1 MDDKSKPSDSTLAL
15 VSSKPVKATTK
26 ASPRPGW
33 SNRLFG
39 KPKSKP
45 VSSTYEPSA
54 PPLVNS
60 HKDPA
65 SAIIIDTIKPLKD
78 MMSLSAMKGTPKQLL
93 LFVIVSTLSIIILIL
108 LFNKQALG
116 GTTAAEITAS
126 VLFVASFTFFIV
138 FFCFSI
144 LPTLQDWRLLF
155 SSMFYTSFVILF
167 TLALTLV
174 FTIVSKETL
183 DSYAYIFAPI
193 TLLIGIG
200 VFYKGLAN
208 DYTLNLNNTMQEQ
221 IKTMIIMSCL
231 LVVMVISYS
240 ADPGNFLHNT
250 YNSNA
255 IITLTITFLTFMY
268 LFVRLIIS
276 STTKN
281 FEFKVPET
289 GKWGVLFDVLYV
301 IFLLTAITGIAVKS
315 STSGFMDD
323 KPVSSSVISLLLVTT
338 IIWSTNFFVSRSSNA
353 SGSENPLLKKFDN
366 IFNNQLLI
374 GIMMLLLGIWAIVSG
389 VQKTN
394 STSTIVFIL
403 MMALVAFF
411 IYKFYYTSLPFGN
424 SPKAG
429 FFALIINIILYIPCL
444 LFDFSKFMIDQYK
457 KTTWASLII
466 ILVTSVIA
474 TAYLT
479 LPLLFDRINLQG
491 GNQLQ
496 NEPLTTDTL
505 HEVSTYDKMNGINED
520 DYKYEYDQMD
530 ESGNKV
536 KVTLPTKPGFKYQY
550 GLSFWVYLNAE
561 PPNTNLS
568 YAKDTS
574 LLNYG
579 NKPNIR
585 YNAQTNTFSVVVVSE
600 FQEMRQE
607 IVVYESKTFPL
618 QRWNNIV
625 INYLGGTMDIFLNGE
640 LVKSE
645 ISVVPYMSLDKLV
658 VGEEDG
664 IHGKVCNI
672 VYFKQPLTTSK
683 MYYLYNMVK
692 DSSPPT
698 TYGGIQILPSM
709 TKQN

>member
-1 MDDKSKPSDSTLAL
+1 MADTTTN
-15 VSSKPVKATTK
+15 VKK
-26 ASPRPGW
+26 RPGFVD
-33 SNRLFG
+33 RLIG
-39 KPKSKP
+39 RPKTKLN
-45 VSSTYEPSA
+45 SSEPSA
-54 PPLVNS
+54 PPLLLKS

-65 SAIIIDTIKPLKD
+65 SAMFIDKMKPLKD
-78 MMSLSAMKGTPKQLL
+78 MMSLSEMKGTPKQLL

-116 GTTAAEITAS
+116 GTTSAEITAS

-144 LPTLQDWRLLF
+144 LPSLQDWRLLF

-174 FTIVSKETL
+174 FTIVPKETL

-193 TLLIGIG
+193 TFLMAIG

-208 DYTLNLNNTMQEQ
+208 DYTLNLNNTTIEQ
-221 IKTMIIMSCL
+221 IKTMIILSCF
-231 LVVMVISYS
+231 LVVLVVSYS

-255 IITLTITFLTFMY
+255 IITLTITFMTFMY
-268 LFVRLIIS
+268 LFVRLVIS

-281 FEFKVPET
+281 FEFKIPET
-289 GKWGVLFDVLYV
+289 GKWGIFFNVLYV
-301 IFLLTAITGIAVKS
+301 IFLITAITGIAVKS
-315 STSGFMDD
+315 STGGFMDD
-323 KPVSSSVISLLLVTT
+323 KPISSSVISLLLVTT
-338 IIWSTNFFVSRSSNA
+338 IIWGTNFFVSSSGNVGA
-353 SGSENPLLKKFDN
+353 ASENTLLKKFDD
-366 IFNNQLLI
+366 IFNNQLFIFIVL
-374 GIMMLLLGIWAIVSG
+374 LLLGIWAIVSG

-411 IYKFYYTSLPFGN
+411 IYKFNYTSLPFGN
-424 SPKAG
+424 SQKAG
-429 FFALIINIILYIPCL
+429 FFSLIINIILYIPCL
-444 LFDFSKFMIDQYK
+444 LFDIAKFAFDQYK
-457 KTTWASLII
+457 KTSWASLIV
-466 ILVTSVIA
+466 ILITSIIA

-479 LPLLFDRINLQG
+479 LPLLFDWINLQG

-496 NEPLTTDTL
+496 NEPITTDTS
-505 HEVSTYDKMNGINED
+505 HEISTYDKMNGISED

-585 YNAQTNTFSVVVVSE
+585 YNSQTNTFSVVVVSE
-600 FQEMRQE
+600 YQEMRQE
-607 IVVYESKTFPL
+607 IVVYESNTFPL
-618 QRWNNIV
+618 QKWNNVV

-640 LVKSE
+640 LVKSK

-672 VYFKQPLTTSK
+672 VYFKQPLTTNK

-698 TYGGIQILPSM
+698 TYGGIKILPSM
-709 TKQN
+709 

>member
-1 MDDKSKPSDSTLAL
+1 MADTTTN
-15 VSSKPVKATTK
+15 VKK
-26 ASPRPGW
+26 RPGFVD
-33 SNRLFG
+33 RLIG
-39 KPKSKP
+39 RPKTKLN
-45 VSSTYEPSA
+45 SSEPSA
-54 PPLVNS
+54 PPLLLKS

-65 SAIIIDTIKPLKD
+65 SAMFIDKMKPLKD
-78 MMSLSAMKGTPKQLL
+78 MMSLSEMKGTPKQLL

-116 GTTAAEITAS
+116 GTTSAEITAS

-174 FTIVSKETL
+174 FTIVPKETL

-193 TLLIGIG
+193 TFLMAIG

-208 DYTLNLNNTMQEQ
+208 DYTLNLNNTTIEQ
-221 IKTMIIMSCL
+221 IKTMIILSCF
-231 LVVMVISYS
+231 LVVLVVSYS

-255 IITLTITFLTFMY
+255 IITLTITFMTFMY
-268 LFVRLIIS
+268 LFVRLVIS

-281 FEFKVPET
+281 FEFKIPET
-289 GKWGVLFDVLYV
+289 GKWGIFFNVLYV
-301 IFLLTAITGIAVKS
+301 IFLITAITGIAVKS
-315 STSGFMDD
+315 STGGFMED
-323 KPVSSSVISLLLVTT
+323 KPISSSVISLLLVTT
-338 IIWSTNFFVSRSSNA
+338 IIWGTNFFVSSSGNVGA
-353 SGSENPLLKKFDN
+353 ASENTLLKKFDD
-366 IFNNQLLI
+366 IFNNQLFIFIVL
-374 GIMMLLLGIWAIVSG
+374 LLLGIWAIVSG

-411 IYKFYYTSLPFGN
+411 IYKFNYTSLPFGN
-424 SPKAG
+424 SQKAG
-429 FFALIINIILYIPCL
+429 FFSLIINIILYIPCL
-444 LFDFSKFMIDQYK
+444 LFDIAKFAFDQYK
-457 KTTWASLII
+457 KTSWASLIV
-466 ILVTSVIA
+466 ILITSIIA

-479 LPLLFDRINLQG
+479 LPLLFDWINLQG

-496 NEPLTTDTL
+496 NEPITTDTS
-505 HEVSTYDKMNGINED
+505 HEISTYDKMNGISED

-585 YNAQTNTFSVVVVSE
+585 YNSQTNTFSVVVVSE
-600 FQEMRQE
+600 YQEMRQE
-607 IVVYESKTFPL
+607 IVVYESNTFPL
-618 QRWNNIV
+618 QKWNNVV

-640 LVKSE
+640 LVKSK

-672 VYFKQPLTTSK
+672 VYFKQPLTTNK

-698 TYGGIQILPSM
+698 TYGGIKILPSM
-709 TKQN
+709 

>member
-1 MDDKSKPSDSTLAL
+1 MADTTTN
-15 VSSKPVKATTK
+15 VKK
-26 ASPRPGW
+26 RPGFVD
-33 SNRLFG
+33 RLIG
-39 KPKSKP
+39 RPKTKLN
-45 VSSTYEPSA
+45 SSEPSA
-54 PPLVNS
+54 PPLLLKS

-65 SAIIIDTIKPLKD
+65 SAMFIDKMKPLKD
-78 MMSLSAMKGTPKQLL
+78 MMSLSEMKGTPKQLL

-116 GTTAAEITAS
+116 GTTSAEITAS

-174 FTIVSKETL
+174 FTIVPKETL

-193 TLLIGIG
+193 TFLMAIG

-208 DYTLNLNNTMQEQ
+208 DYTLNLNNTTIEQ
-221 IKTMIIMSCL
+221 IKTMIILSCF
-231 LVVMVISYS
+231 LVVLVVSYS

-255 IITLTITFLTFMY
+255 IITLTITFMTFMY
-268 LFVRLIIS
+268 LFVRLVIS

-281 FEFKVPET
+281 FEFKIPET
-289 GKWGVLFDVLYV
+289 GKWGIFFNVLYV
-301 IFLLTAITGIAVKS
+301 IFLITAITGIAVKS
-315 STSGFMDD
+315 STGGFMDD
-323 KPVSSSVISLLLVTT
+323 KPISSSVISLLLVTT
-338 IIWSTNFFVSRSSNA
+338 IIWGTNFFVSSSGNVGA
-353 SGSENPLLKKFDN
+353 ASENTLLKKFDD
-366 IFNNQLLI
+366 IFNNQLFIFIVL
-374 GIMMLLLGIWAIVSG
+374 LLLGIWAIVSG

-411 IYKFYYTSLPFGN
+411 IYKFNYTSLPFGN
-424 SPKAG
+424 SQKAG
-429 FFALIINIILYIPCL
+429 FFSLIINIILYIPCL
-444 LFDFSKFMIDQYK
+444 LFDIAKFAFDQYK
-457 KTTWASLII
+457 KTSWASLIV
-466 ILVTSVIA
+466 ILITSIIA

-479 LPLLFDRINLQG
+479 LPLLFDWINLQG

-496 NEPLTTDTL
+496 NEPITTDTS
-505 HEVSTYDKMNGINED
+505 HEISTYDKMNGISED

-585 YNAQTNTFSVVVVSE
+585 YNSQTNTFSVVVVSE
-600 FQEMRQE
+600 YQEMRQE
-607 IVVYESKTFPL
+607 IVVYESNTFPL
-618 QRWNNIV
+618 QKWNNVV

-640 LVKSE
+640 LVKSK

-672 VYFKQPLTTSK
+672 VYFKQPLTTNK

-698 TYGGIQILPSM
+698 TYGGIKILPSM
-709 TKQN
+709 

>member
-1 MDDKSKPSDSTLAL
+1 MADTTTN
-15 VSSKPVKATTK
+15 VKK
-26 ASPRPGW
+26 RPGFVD
-33 SNRLFG
+33 RLIG
-39 KPKSKP
+39 RPKTKLN
-45 VSSTYEPSA
+45 SSEPSA
-54 PPLVNS
+54 PPLLLKS

-65 SAIIIDTIKPLKD
+65 SAMFIDKMKPLKD
-78 MMSLSAMKGTPKQLL
+78 MMSLSEMKGTPKQLL

-116 GTTAAEITAS
+116 GTTSAEITAS

-174 FTIVSKETL
+174 FTIVPKETL

-193 TLLIGIG
+193 TFLMAIG

-208 DYTLNLNNTMQEQ
+208 DYTLNLNNTTIEQ
-221 IKTMIIMSCL
+221 IKTMIILSCF
-231 LVVMVISYS
+231 LVVLVVSYS

-255 IITLTITFLTFMY
+255 IITLTITFMTFMY
-268 LFVRLIIS
+268 LFVRLVIS

-281 FEFKVPET
+281 FEFKIPET
-289 GKWGVLFDVLYV
+289 GKWGIFFNVLYV
-301 IFLLTAITGIAVKS
+301 IFLITAITGIAVKS
-315 STSGFMDD
+315 STGGFMED
-323 KPVSSSVISLLLVTT
+323 KPISSSVISLLLVTT
-338 IIWSTNFFVSRSSNA
+338 IIWGTNFFVSSSGNVGA
-353 SGSENPLLKKFDN
+353 ASENTLLKKFDD
-366 IFNNQLLI
+366 IFNNQLFIFIVL
-374 GIMMLLLGIWAIVSG
+374 LLLGIWAIVSG

-411 IYKFYYTSLPFGN
+411 IYKFNYTSLPFGN
-424 SPKAG
+424 SQKAG
-429 FFALIINIILYIPCL
+429 FFSLIINIILYIPCL
-444 LFDFSKFMIDQYK
+444 LFDFAKFAFDQYK
-457 KTTWASLII
+457 KTSWASLIV
-466 ILVTSVIA
+466 ILITSIIA

-479 LPLLFDRINLQG
+479 LPLLFDWINLQG

-496 NEPLTTDTL
+496 NEPITTDTS
-505 HEVSTYDKMNGINED
+505 HEISTYDKMNGISED

-585 YNAQTNTFSVVVVSE
+585 YNSQTNTFSVVVVSE
-600 FQEMRQE
+600 YQEMRQE
-607 IVVYESKTFPL
+607 IVVYESNTFPL
-618 QRWNNIV
+618 QKWNNVV

-640 LVKSE
+640 LVKSK

-672 VYFKQPLTTSK
+672 VYFKQPLTTNK

-698 TYGGIQILPSM
+698 TYGGIKILPSM
-709 TKQN
+709 

>member
-1 MDDKSKPSDSTLAL
+1 MSAADRGYSRSLAESKKQVEFA
-15 VSSKPVKATTK
+15 SKQ
-26 ASPRPGW
+26 
-33 SNRLFG
+33 
-39 KPKSKP
+39 
-45 VSSTYEPSA
+45 
-54 PPLVNS
+54 PPLTGDAAKYNS
-60 HKDPA
+60 GAVKQANTQILKKVKD
-65 SAIIIDTIKPLKD
+65 TL
-78 MMSLSAMKGTPKQLL
+78 SLSGMVGTPKQLL

-116 GTTAAEITAS
+116 GTTAAETTAS
-126 VLFVASFTFFIV
+126 ILFVASFTFFIV

-144 LPTLQDWRLLF
+144 LPSLQDWRLLF
-155 SSMFYTSFVILF
+155 SSMFYTSFVLLF

-174 FTIVSKETL
+174 FTIVPKQTL

-193 TLLIGIG
+193 TLILAIG

-208 DYTLNLNNTMQEQ
+208 DYTLNLNNTIQEQ
-221 IKTMIIMSCL
+221 IKTMIILSCF

-281 FEFKVPET
+281 FEFQNPNT
-289 GKWGVLFDVLYV
+289 GKWGVFFNVLYI
-301 IFLLTAITGIAVKS
+301 IFLLTAIIGISVKS
-315 STSGFMDD
+315 STDGFMDD

-338 IIWSTNFFVSRSSNA
+338 IIWGTNFFVSRSGNA
-353 SGSENPLLKKFDN
+353 SGSENTLLRKFDD

-374 GIMMLLLGIWAIVSG
+374 GIMMLLLAIWAIVSG

-394 STSTIVFIL
+394 STSTIIFMV
-403 MMALVAFF
+403 MMAVVAFF

-424 SPKAG
+424 SQKAG
-429 FFALIINIILYIPCL
+429 FFTLIINIILYIPCL
-444 LFDFSKFMIDQYK
+444 LFDFAKLMIDQYK
-457 KTTWASLII
+457 KTSWTSLIV
-466 ILVTSVIA
+466 ILVTSIIA

-479 LPLLFDRINLQG
+479 LPLLFDHINLQG
-491 GNQLQ
+491 GNQLK
-496 NEPLTTDTL
+496 NEPINTDTS
-505 HEVSTYDKMNGINED
+505 HEISTYDKMNGIND
-520 DYKYEYDQMD
+520 NDYKYEYDQMD

-561 PPNTNLS
+561 PPNTNIS
-568 YAKDTS
+568 YARDTS

-585 YNAQTNTFSVVVVSE
+585 YNANTNTFSVLVVSE
-600 FQEMRQE
+600 YQQTREE
-607 IVVYESKTFPL
+607 IVVYETNDFPL
-618 QRWNNIV
+618 QRWNNVV

-698 TYGGIQILPSM
+698 TYGGIKILPSM
-709 TKQN
+709 

>member
-1 MDDKSKPSDSTLAL
+1 MADTTTN
-15 VSSKPVKATTK
+15 VKK
-26 ASPRPGW
+26 RPGFVD
-33 SNRLFG
+33 RLIG
-39 KPKSKP
+39 RPKTKLN
-45 VSSTYEPSA
+45 SSEPSA
-54 PPLVNS
+54 PPLLKS

-65 SAIIIDTIKPLKD
+65 SAMFIDKMKPLKD
-78 MMSLSAMKGTPKQLL
+78 MMSLSEMKGTPKQLL

-116 GTTAAEITAS
+116 GTTSAEITAS

-174 FTIVSKETL
+174 FTIVPKETL

-193 TLLIGIG
+193 TFLMAIG

-208 DYTLNLNNTMQEQ
+208 DYTLNLNNTTIEQ
-221 IKTMIIMSCL
+221 IKTMIILSCF
-231 LVVMVISYS
+231 LVVLVVSYS

-255 IITLTITFLTFMY
+255 IITLTITFMTFMY
-268 LFVRLIIS
+268 LFVRLVIS

-281 FEFKVPET
+281 FEFKIPET
-289 GKWGVLFDVLYV
+289 GKWGIFFNVLYV
-301 IFLLTAITGIAVKS
+301 IFLITAITGIAVKS
-315 STSGFMDD
+315 STGGFMED
-323 KPVSSSVISLLLVTT
+323 KPISSSVISLLLVTT
-338 IIWSTNFFVSRSSNA
+338 IIWGTNFFVSSSGNVGA
-353 SGSENPLLKKFDN
+353 ASENTLLKKFDD
-366 IFNNQLLI
+366 IFNNQLFIFIVL
-374 GIMMLLLGIWAIVSG
+374 LLLGIWAIVSG

-411 IYKFYYTSLPFGN
+411 IYKFNYTSLPFGN
-424 SPKAG
+424 SQKAG
-429 FFALIINIILYIPCL
+429 FFSLIINIILYIPCL
-444 LFDFSKFMIDQYK
+444 LFDIAKFAFDQYK
-457 KTTWASLII
+457 KTSWASLIV
-466 ILVTSVIA
+466 ILITSIIA

-479 LPLLFDRINLQG
+479 LPLLFDWINLQG

-496 NEPLTTDTL
+496 NEPITTDTS
-505 HEVSTYDKMNGINED
+505 HEISTYDKMNGISED

-585 YNAQTNTFSVVVVSE
+585 YNSQTNTFSVVVVSE
-600 FQEMRQE
+600 YQEMRQE
-607 IVVYESKTFPL
+607 IVVYESNTFPL
-618 QRWNNIV
+618 QKWNNVV

-640 LVKSE
+640 LVKSK

-672 VYFKQPLTTSK
+672 VYFKQPLTTNK

-698 TYGGIQILPSM
+698 TYGGIKILPSM
-709 TKQN
+709 

>member
-1 MDDKSKPSDSTLAL
+1 MADTTTN
-15 VSSKPVKATTK
+15 VKK
-26 ASPRPGW
+26 RPGFVD
-33 SNRLFG
+33 RLIG
-39 KPKSKP
+39 RPKTKLN
-45 VSSTYEPSA
+45 SSEPSA
-54 PPLVNS
+54 PALLLKS

-65 SAIIIDTIKPLKD
+65 SAMFIDKMKPLKD
-78 MMSLSAMKGTPKQLL
+78 MMSLSEMKGTPKQLL

-116 GTTAAEITAS
+116 GTTSAEITAS

-144 LPTLQDWRLLF
+144 LPSLQDWRLLF

-174 FTIVSKETL
+174 FTIVPKETL

-193 TLLIGIG
+193 TFLMAIG

-208 DYTLNLNNTMQEQ
+208 DYTLNLNNTTIEQ
-221 IKTMIIMSCL
+221 IKTMIILSCF
-231 LVVMVISYS
+231 LVVLVVSYS

-255 IITLTITFLTFMY
+255 IITLTITFMTFMY
-268 LFVRLIIS
+268 LFVRLVIS

-281 FEFKVPET
+281 FEFKIPET
-289 GKWGVLFDVLYV
+289 GKWGIFFNVLYV
-301 IFLLTAITGIAVKS
+301 IFLITAITGIAVKS
-315 STSGFMDD
+315 STGGFMED
-323 KPVSSSVISLLLVTT
+323 KPISSSVISLLLVTT
-338 IIWSTNFFVSRSSNA
+338 IIWGTNFFVSSSGNVGA
-353 SGSENPLLKKFDN
+353 ASENTLLKKFDD
-366 IFNNQLLI
+366 IFNNQLFIFIVL
-374 GIMMLLLGIWAIVSG
+374 LLLGIWAIVSG

-411 IYKFYYTSLPFGN
+411 IYKFNYTSLPFGN
-424 SPKAG
+424 SQKAG
-429 FFALIINIILYIPCL
+429 FFSLIINIILYIPCL
-444 LFDFSKFMIDQYK
+444 LFDIAKFAFDQYK
-457 KTTWASLII
+457 KTSWASLIV
-466 ILVTSVIA
+466 ILITSIIA

-479 LPLLFDRINLQG
+479 LPLLFDWINLQG

-496 NEPLTTDTL
+496 NEPITTDTS
-505 HEVSTYDKMNGINED
+505 HEISTYDKMNGISED

-585 YNAQTNTFSVVVVSE
+585 YNSQTNTFSVVVVSE
-600 FQEMRQE
+600 YQEMRQE
-607 IVVYESKTFPL
+607 IVVYESNTFPL
-618 QRWNNIV
+618 QKWNNVV

-640 LVKSE
+640 LVKSK

-672 VYFKQPLTTSK
+672 VYFKQPLTTNK

-698 TYGGIQILPSM
+698 TYGGIKILPSM
-709 TKQN
+709 

>member
-1 MDDKSKPSDSTLAL
+1 MADTTTN
-15 VSSKPVKATTK
+15 VKK
-26 ASPRPGW
+26 RPGFID
-33 SNRLFG
+33 RLIG
-39 KPKSKP
+39 RPKPKLN
-45 VSSTYEPSA
+45 SSEPSA
-54 PPLVNS
+54 PPLLKS

-65 SAIIIDTIKPLKD
+65 SAMFIDKMKPLKD
-78 MMSLSAMKGTPKQLL
+78 MMSLSEMKGTPKQLL

-116 GTTAAEITAS
+116 GTTSAEITAS

-144 LPTLQDWRLLF
+144 LPSLQDWRLLF

-174 FTIVSKETL
+174 FTIVPKETL

-193 TLLIGIG
+193 TFLMAIG

-208 DYTLNLNNTMQEQ
+208 DYTLNLNNTTIEQ
-221 IKTMIIMSCL
+221 IKTMIILSCF
-231 LVVMVISYS
+231 LVVLVVSYS

-255 IITLTITFLTFMY
+255 IITLTITFMTFMY
-268 LFVRLIIS
+268 LFVRLVIS

-281 FEFKVPET
+281 FEFKIPET
-289 GKWGVLFDVLYV
+289 GKWGIFFNVLYV
-301 IFLLTAITGIAVKS
+301 IFLITAITGIAVKS
-315 STSGFMDD
+315 STGGFMED
-323 KPVSSSVISLLLVTT
+323 KPISSSVISLLLVTT
-338 IIWSTNFFVSRSSNA
+338 IIWGTNFFVSSSGNVGA
-353 SGSENPLLKKFDN
+353 ASENTLLKKFDD
-366 IFNNQLLI
+366 IFNNQLFIFIVL
-374 GIMMLLLGIWAIVSG
+374 LLLGIWAIVSG

-411 IYKFYYTSLPFGN
+411 IYKFNYTSLPFGN
-424 SPKAG
+424 SQKAG
-429 FFALIINIILYIPCL
+429 FFSLIINIILYIPCL
-444 LFDFSKFMIDQYK
+444 LFDLAKFAFDQYK
-457 KTTWASLII
+457 KTSWASLIV
-466 ILVTSVIA
+466 ILITSIIA

-479 LPLLFDRINLQG
+479 LPLLFDWINLQG

-496 NEPLTTDTL
+496 NEPITTDTS
-505 HEVSTYDKMNGINED
+505 HEISTYDKMNGISED

-585 YNAQTNTFSVVVVSE
+585 YNSQTNTFSVVVVSE
-600 FQEMRQE
+600 YQEMRQE
-607 IVVYESKTFPL
+607 IVVYESNTFPL
-618 QRWNNIV
+618 QKWNNVV

-640 LVKSE
+640 LVKSK

-672 VYFKQPLTTSK
+672 VYFKQPLTTNK

-698 TYGGIQILPSM
+698 TYGGIKILPSM
-709 TKQN
+709 

>member
-1 MDDKSKPSDSTLAL
+1 MSAADRGYSRSLAESKKQVEFA
-15 VSSKPVKATTK
+15 SKQ
-26 ASPRPGW
+26 
-33 SNRLFG
+33 
-39 KPKSKP
+39 
-45 VSSTYEPSA
+45 
-54 PPLVNS
+54 PPLTGDAAKYNS
-60 HKDPA
+60 GAVKQANTQILKKVKD
-65 SAIIIDTIKPLKD
+65 TL
-78 MMSLSAMKGTPKQLL
+78 SLSGMVGTPKQLL
-93 LFVIVSTLSIIILIL
+93 LFVIVSILSIIILIL
-108 LFNKQALG
+108 LFNKEALG
-116 GTTAAEITAS
+116 GTTTAETTAS
-126 VLFVASFTFFIV
+126 ILFVASFTFFIV

-144 LPTLQDWRLLF
+144 LPSLQEWRLLF
-155 SSMFYTSFVILF
+155 SSMFYTSFVLLF

-174 FTIVSKETL
+174 FTIVPKETL

-193 TLLIGIG
+193 TLILAIG

-208 DYTLNLNNTMQEQ
+208 DYTLNLNNKIQEQ
-221 IKTMIIMSCL
+221 IKTMIILSCF

-240 ADPGNFLHNT
+240 ADPGNFIHNT

-281 FEFKVPET
+281 FEFQNPDT
-289 GKWGVLFDVLYV
+289 GKWGVFFNVLYI
-301 IFLLTAITGIAVKS
+301 IFLLTAIIGISVKS
-315 STSGFMDD
+315 STGGFMED

-338 IIWSTNFFVSRSSNA
+338 IIWGTNFFVSRSGTA
-353 SGSENPLLKKFDN
+353 SAENTLLKKFDD
-366 IFNNQLLI
+366 IFNSNLLI
-374 GIMMLLLGIWAIVSG
+374 GVMMLLLGIWAIVSG

-394 STSTIVFIL
+394 STSTIIFMV
-403 MMALVAFF
+403 MMAVVAFF

-424 SPKAG
+424 SQKAG
-429 FFALIINIILYIPCL
+429 FFTLIINILLYVPCL
-444 LFDFSKFMIDQYK
+444 LFDFAKLMIDQYK
-457 KTTWASLII
+457 KTSLASLIV
-466 ILVTSVIA
+466 ILVTAIVA
-474 TAYLT
+474 TSYLT
-479 LPLLFDRINLQG
+479 LPLLFDHINLQG

-496 NEPLTTDTL
+496 NEPINTDKS
-505 HEVSTYDKMNGINED
+505 HEVSTYDKMNGINEN
-520 DYKYEYDQMD
+520 DYKYEYDEMD

-561 PPNTNLS
+561 PPNTNIS
-568 YAKDTS
+568 YARDTS

-585 YNAQTNTFSVVVVSE
+585 YNANTNTFSVLVVSE
-600 FQEMRQE
+600 YQQTREE
-607 IVVYESKTFPL
+607 IVVYETNDFPL
-618 QRWNNIV
+618 QRWNNVV

-698 TYGGIQILPSM
+698 TYGGIKILPSM
-709 TKQN
+709 

>member
-1 MDDKSKPSDSTLAL
+1 MADTTTN
-15 VSSKPVKATTK
+15 VKK
-26 ASPRPGW
+26 RPGFVD
-33 SNRLFG
+33 RLIG
-39 KPKSKP
+39 RPKTKLN
-45 VSSTYEPSA
+45 SSEPSA
-54 PPLVNS
+54 PPLLLKS

-65 SAIIIDTIKPLKD
+65 SAIFIDKMKPLKD
-78 MMSLSAMKGTPKQLL
+78 MMSLSEMKGTPKQLL

-116 GTTAAEITAS
+116 GTTSAEITAS

-174 FTIVSKETL
+174 FTIVPKETL

-193 TLLIGIG
+193 TFLMAIG

-208 DYTLNLNNTMQEQ
+208 DYTLNLNNTTIEQ
-221 IKTMIIMSCL
+221 IKTMIILSCF
-231 LVVMVISYS
+231 LVVLVVSYS

-255 IITLTITFLTFMY
+255 IITLTITFMTFMY
-268 LFVRLIIS
+268 LFVRLVIS

-281 FEFKVPET
+281 FEFKIPET
-289 GKWGVLFDVLYV
+289 GKWGIFFNVLYV
-301 IFLLTAITGIAVKS
+301 IFLITAITGIAVKS
-315 STSGFMDD
+315 STGGFMED
-323 KPVSSSVISLLLVTT
+323 KPISSSVISLLLVTT
-338 IIWSTNFFVSRSSNA
+338 IIWGTNFFVSSSGNVGA
-353 SGSENPLLKKFDN
+353 ASENTLLKKFDD
-366 IFNNQLLI
+366 IFNNQLFIFIVL
-374 GIMMLLLGIWAIVSG
+374 LLLGIWAIVSG

-411 IYKFYYTSLPFGN
+411 IYKFNYTSLPFGN
-424 SPKAG
+424 SQKAG
-429 FFALIINIILYIPCL
+429 FFSLIINIILYIPCL
-444 LFDFSKFMIDQYK
+444 LFDLAKFAFDQYK
-457 KTTWASLII
+457 KTSWASLIV
-466 ILVTSVIA
+466 ILITSIIA

-479 LPLLFDRINLQG
+479 LPLLFDWINLQG

-496 NEPLTTDTL
+496 NEPITTDTS
-505 HEVSTYDKMNGINED
+505 HEISTYDKMNGISED

-585 YNAQTNTFSVVVVSE
+585 YNSQTNTFSVVVVSE
-600 FQEMRQE
+600 YQEMRQE
-607 IVVYESKTFPL
+607 IVVYESNTFPL
-618 QRWNNIV
+618 QKWNNVV

-640 LVKSE
+640 LVKSK

-672 VYFKQPLTTSK
+672 VYFKQPLTTNK

-698 TYGGIQILPSM
+698 TYGGIKILPSM
-709 TKQN
+709 

>member
-1 MDDKSKPSDSTLAL
+1 MADTTTN
-15 VSSKPVKATTK
+15 VKK
-26 ASPRPGW
+26 RPGFVD
-33 SNRLFG
+33 RLIG
-39 KPKSKP
+39 RPKTRLN
-45 VSSTYEPSA
+45 SSEPSA
-54 PPLVNS
+54 PPLILKS

-65 SAIIIDTIKPLKD
+65 SAMFIDKMKPLKD
-78 MMSLSAMKGTPKQLL
+78 MMSLSEMKGTPKQLL

-116 GTTAAEITAS
+116 GTTSAEITAS

-174 FTIVSKETL
+174 FTIVPKETL

-193 TLLIGIG
+193 TFLMAIG

-208 DYTLNLNNTMQEQ
+208 DYTLNLNNTTIEQ
-221 IKTMIIMSCL
+221 IKTMIILSCF
-231 LVVMVISYS
+231 LVVLVVSYS

-255 IITLTITFLTFMY
+255 IITLTITFMTFMY
-268 LFVRLIIS
+268 LFVRLVIS

-281 FEFKVPET
+281 FEFKIPET
-289 GKWGVLFDVLYV
+289 GKWGIFFNVLYV
-301 IFLLTAITGIAVKS
+301 IFLITAITGIAVKS
-315 STSGFMDD
+315 STGGFMED
-323 KPVSSSVISLLLVTT
+323 KPISSSVISLLLVTT
-338 IIWSTNFFVSRSSNA
+338 IIWGTNFFVSSSGNVGA
-353 SGSENPLLKKFDN
+353 ASENTLLKKFDD
-366 IFNNQLLI
+366 IFNNQLFIFIVL
-374 GIMMLLLGIWAIVSG
+374 LLLGIWAIVSG

-411 IYKFYYTSLPFGN
+411 IYKFNYTSLPFGN
-424 SPKAG
+424 SQKAG
-429 FFALIINIILYIPCL
+429 FFSLIINIILYIPCL
-444 LFDFSKFMIDQYK
+444 LFDFAKFAFDQYK
-457 KTTWASLII
+457 KTSWASLIV
-466 ILVTSVIA
+466 ILITSIIA

-479 LPLLFDRINLQG
+479 LPLLFDWINLQG

-496 NEPLTTDTL
+496 NEPITTDTS
-505 HEVSTYDKMNGINED
+505 HEISTYDKMNGISED

-585 YNAQTNTFSVVVVSE
+585 YNSQTNTFSVVVVSE
-600 FQEMRQE
+600 YQEMRQE
-607 IVVYESKTFPL
+607 IVVYESNTFPL
-618 QRWNNIV
+618 QKWNNVV

-640 LVKSE
+640 LVKSK

-672 VYFKQPLTTSK
+672 VYFKQPLTTNK

-698 TYGGIQILPSM
+698 TYGGIKILPSM
-709 TKQN
+709 

>member
-1 MDDKSKPSDSTLAL
+1 MADTTTN
-15 VSSKPVKATTK
+15 VKK
-26 ASPRPGW
+26 RPGFVD
-33 SNRLFG
+33 RLIG
-39 KPKSKP
+39 RPKTKLN
-45 VSSTYEPSA
+45 SSEPSA
-54 PPLVNS
+54 PPLLLKS

-65 SAIIIDTIKPLKD
+65 SAMFIDKMKPLKD
-78 MMSLSAMKGTPKQLL
+78 MMSLSEMKGTPKQLL

-116 GTTAAEITAS
+116 GTTSAEITAS

-144 LPTLQDWRLLF
+144 LPSLQDWRLLF

-174 FTIVSKETL
+174 FTIVPKETL

-193 TLLIGIG
+193 TFLMAIG

-208 DYTLNLNNTMQEQ
+208 DYTLNLNNTTIEQ
-221 IKTMIIMSCL
+221 IKTMIILSCF
-231 LVVMVISYS
+231 LVVLVVSYS

-255 IITLTITFLTFMY
+255 IITLTITFMTFMY
-268 LFVRLIIS
+268 LFVRLVIS

-281 FEFKVPET
+281 FEFKIPET
-289 GKWGVLFDVLYV
+289 GKWGIFFNVLYV
-301 IFLLTAITGIAVKS
+301 IFLITAITGIAVKS
-315 STSGFMDD
+315 STGGFMED
-323 KPVSSSVISLLLVTT
+323 KPISSSVISLLLVTT
-338 IIWSTNFFVSRSSNA
+338 IIWGTNFFVSSSGNVGA
-353 SGSENPLLKKFDN
+353 ASENTLLKKFDD
-366 IFNNQLLI
+366 IFNNQLFIFIVL
-374 GIMMLLLGIWAIVSG
+374 LLLGIWAIVSG

-411 IYKFYYTSLPFGN
+411 IYKFNYTSLPFGN
-424 SPKAG
+424 SQKAG
-429 FFALIINIILYIPCL
+429 FFSLIINIILYIPCL
-444 LFDFSKFMIDQYK
+444 LFDLAKFAFDQYK
-457 KTTWASLII
+457 KTSWASLIV
-466 ILVTSVIA
+466 ILITSIIA

-479 LPLLFDRINLQG
+479 LPLLFDWINLQG

-496 NEPLTTDTL
+496 NEPITTDTS
-505 HEVSTYDKMNGINED
+505 HEISTYDKMNGISED

-585 YNAQTNTFSVVVVSE
+585 YNSQTNTFSVVVVSE
-600 FQEMRQE
+600 YQEMRQE
-607 IVVYESKTFPL
+607 IVVYESNTFPL
-618 QRWNNIV
+618 QKWNNVV

-640 LVKSE
+640 LVKSK

-672 VYFKQPLTTSK
+672 VYFKQPLTTNK

-698 TYGGIQILPSM
+698 TYGGIKILPSM
-709 TKQN
+709 

>member
-1 MDDKSKPSDSTLAL
+1 MADTATN
-15 VSSKPVKATTK
+15 VKK
-26 ASPRPGW
+26 RPGFMD
-33 SNRLFG
+33 RLIG
-39 KPKSKP
+39 RPKPKLKLNTS
-45 VSSTYEPSA
+45 EPSA
-54 PPLVNS
+54 PPLLKS

-65 SAIIIDTIKPLKD
+65 SAMFIDKMKSLKD
-78 MMSLSAMKGTPKQLL
+78 TLSLSEMVGTSKQLL
-93 LFVIVSTLSIIILIL
+93 IFVIISILSSIIIILI
-108 LFNKQALG
+108 FNKQALG
-116 GTTAAEITAS
+116 GTTSAEITAS

-144 LPTLQDWRLLF
+144 LPTLQEWRLLF
-155 SSMFYTSFVILF
+155 SSMFYTSFVIIF

-174 FTIVSKETL
+174 FTLVPKETL

-193 TLLIGIG
+193 TLLMAIG

-221 IKTMIIMSCL
+221 IKTMVILSCF
-231 LVVMVISYS
+231 LVVMVVSYS

-268 LFVRLIIS
+268 LFIRLVIS
-276 STTKN
+276 SISKN
-281 FEFKVPET
+281 FEFNNPDT
-289 GKWGVLFDVLYV
+289 GKWGIFFNVLYV

-315 STSGFMDD
+315 STDGFMDD

-338 IIWSTNFFVSRSSNA
+338 IIWSTNFFITSV
-353 SGSENPLLKKFDN
+353 GSAAENPILIKFDK
-366 IFNNQLLI
+366 IFNKELFVI
-374 GIMMLLLGIWAIVSG
+374 IILLLTAIWALVS
-389 VQKTN
+389 VIQKTN
-394 STSTIVFIL
+394 STSTIIFIV
-403 MMALVAFF
+403 MMAVVAFF

-424 SPKAG
+424 SQKAG
-429 FFALIINIILYIPCL
+429 FFTLIINIILYVPCL
-444 LFDFSKFMIDQYK
+444 LFDFAKLMVDQYK
-457 KTTWASLII
+457 KTSWVSLFV
-466 ILVTSVIA
+466 ILVTGIVA
-474 TAYLT
+474 TTYLT
-479 LPLLFDRINLQG
+479 LPLLFDHINLQG

-496 NEPLTTDTL
+496 NEPITTDTL
-505 HEVSTYDKMNGINED
+505 NEVSTYDEMNGINED

-568 YAKDTS
+568 YANDTS

-585 YNAQTNTFSVVVVSE
+585 YNANTNTFSVLVVSE
-600 FQEMRQE
+600 YQDTREE
-607 IVVYESKTFPL
+607 IVVYESNDFPL
-618 QRWNNIV
+618 QRWNNVV

-640 LVKSE
+640 LVKSK

-658 VGEEDG
+658 VGQEDG

-698 TYGGIQILPSM
+698 TYGGIKILPSI
-709 TKQN
+709 